1 MKLATG
7 MIFSLVLITI
17 LFFECNDSKTSSTPG
32 SKDTVLVGAS
42 PIQNGGFESN
52 VKWGAHL
59 VTIAGCNDCHTP
71 KKMTEHGMEFDS
83 SLLLSGHP
91 SKLPP
96 PDFDRKMMES
106 KGLIGTNDL
115 TVWVGPW
122 GISYTANITS
132 DSTGIGNWTEDQFL
146 YCIRNGK
153 WKGLPNSRSLLP
165 PMPWFT
171 YRLMTDDELKA
182 IFAYLK
188 STIPINNIEPP
199 IVPPVTMPQ
208 KP

>member
-7 MIFSLVLITI
+7 MIISLVLITI
-17 LFFECNDSKTSSTPG
+17 LFYECNDTKTDSTPG

-42 PIQNGGFESN
+42 PIQNGGFESQ
-52 VKWGAHL
+52 VKYGAHL
-59 VTIAGCNDCHTP
+59 VTIGGCNDCHTP

-96 PDFDRKMMES
+96 PDFDRKMLES
-106 KGLIGTNDL
+106 KGQIGTNDL

-122 GISYTANITS
+122 GISYAANITS
-132 DSTGIGNWTEDQFL
+132 DSTGIGNWTEDQFIF
-146 YCIRNGK
+146 CIRNGK
-153 WKGLPNSRSLLP
+153 WKGLANSRSLMP
-165 PMPWFT
+165 PMPWFNF
-171 YRLMTDDELKA
+171 RQMKDEELKA

-199 IVPPVTMPQ
+199 IVPPVTMRQ